1 MRESVEVDAFRMGK
15 GGTYKTVYRLM
26 CTSDTHTTMSIAEK
40 GSSDMITFDVPD
52 KVIKAIYDERFKRTG
67 D

>member
-15 GGTYKTVYRLM
+15 GGTYKTVCCLM

>member
-1 MRESVEVDAFRMGK
+1 
-15 GGTYKTVYRLM
+15 M